1 MRLALYAP
9 VQDMLRQPAFLRRG
23 GVLGFFCHHAY
34 AHSSESGRTG
44 LPGGLKGVDLA
55 VFAVFAALGMGVRV
69 VPVVRKPGGGGW
81 GGLRVKDA
89 PPREGLV
96 TAPGAGRDMPR
107 RQSLVFDADYE
118 GVHEEEWEEEKD
130 DEDTIIVDSDEDTM
144 DEEDERYYS
153 SSPEYEEPDRE
164 IPGSIVGTAL
174 HGPAFAADVEDVGW
188 RALKVGF
195 SPLLPI
201 TTSV

>member
-1 MRLALYAP
+1 
-9 VQDMLRQPAFLRRG
+9 MLRQPAFLRRG

-69 VPVVRKPGGGGW
+69 VPVVRKPGGGEW
-81 GGLRVKDA
+81 GGLRVKDT
-89 PPREGLV
+89 PPREGLVTAPGEGLV

-107 RQSLVFDADYE
+107 RQRRVFDADYE

-130 DEDTIIVDSDEDTM
+130 DVDTIIVDSDEDTM

-153 SSPEYEEPDRE
+153 SPESEESDRE

-195 SPLLPI
+195 SLLLPI